1 MNNTELDKLLQSAP
15 APARAPDF
23 WERFPKRITTEIHR
37 RSRRG
42 SAVLEAPRNTP
53 WFAWALGAGAI
64 CLLLALTLTL
74 RHGQNAGET
83 TGQFAR
89 LEKCYRKIEAMF
101 PNQIQS
107 IIFDER
113 GPHLVLAEQADVPK
127 SPALYL
133 KICGPRG
140 CQQVVTFSGQQI
152 SVNGDDC
159 DVLLDAAGNVLL
171 VGRQFVWSSAS
182 LTRNAGKH
190 RIEAWALDTHS

>member
-1 MNNTELDKLLQSAP
+1 VNNAELNKLLQSAP
-15 APARAPDF
+15 VPDCPPDF
-23 WERFPKRITTEIHR
+23 WEQFPKRITTEIQR

-42 SAVLEAPRNTP
+42 AAVLEAPRKTP
-53 WFAWALGAGAI
+53 RFAWALGAGAI

-74 RHGQNAGET
+74 RHRQNANET
-83 TGQFAR
+83 TGQFAQ
-89 LEKCYRKIEAMF
+89 LEKCYLKIEAMF

-113 GPHLVLAEQADVPK
+113 GPRLVLAQQADVPK

-152 SVNGDDC
+152 PVNGDDC

-171 VGRQFVWSSAS
+171 VGREFVWSSAS
-182 LTRNAGKH
+182 PNRNAGKH
-190 RIEAWALDTHS
+190 RIEAWALETHS